1 MTVETPRP
9 RFGLQWGIKSSFL
22 DYVTRMPDGRALA
35 GAGVTVNERG
45 ELVFPFDEEAT
56 SSPET
61 FAFGGDVRFSG
72 HFGLLFVQIALPH
85 IVVRDGVGEMT
96 VLDPGSKD
104 GTRLHLVTLG
114 LTGPRSE
121 DGLDRWEATDV
132 RLTPEGVELFGDVY
146 QVGEPFEPLT
156 ITIPRRE
163 GSHG

>member
-1 MTVETPRP
+1 LGRFAAPLLQAGHHRRPHPRISRGAHRPRRRANSGHGDMTVETPRP

-104 GTRLHLVTLG
+104 GT
-114 LTGPRSE
+114 
-121 DGLDRWEATDV
+121 
-132 RLTPEGVELFGDVY
+132 
-146 QVGEPFEPLT
+146 
-156 ITIPRRE
+156 
-163 GSHG
+163 